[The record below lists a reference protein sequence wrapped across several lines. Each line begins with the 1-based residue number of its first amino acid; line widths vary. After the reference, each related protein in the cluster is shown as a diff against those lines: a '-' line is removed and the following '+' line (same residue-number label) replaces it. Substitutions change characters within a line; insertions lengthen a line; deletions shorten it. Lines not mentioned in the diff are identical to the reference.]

1 MPSPGEELDK
11 SHEVKAGRG
20 LKISFTTPSFSRILK
35 IFSEKSSGL
44 AILSLSADCTTTL
57 VILMLM
63 STLPTSCSTSWVL
76 VRELRRG
83 LAPTY
88 LLGEASLCCPTWTRW
103 NPFSPASLL
112 AISIF
117 LEVFLA
123 QEQGWLGSECSR
135 DEITCIVVL

>member
-20 LKISFTTPSFSRILK
+20 LKISFKTPSSSRILK
-35 IFSEKSSGL
+35 IFSEKTSGL
-44 AILSLSADCTTTL
+44 AILSLSADCATTL
-57 VILMLM
+57 VTHM
-63 STLPTSCSTSWVL
+63 STLPTSCSTNWVP
-76 VRELRRG
+76 VRQLGRG

-112 AISIF
+112 ATSTF

-123 QEQGWLGSECSR
+123 QEQGWLGSERSQ